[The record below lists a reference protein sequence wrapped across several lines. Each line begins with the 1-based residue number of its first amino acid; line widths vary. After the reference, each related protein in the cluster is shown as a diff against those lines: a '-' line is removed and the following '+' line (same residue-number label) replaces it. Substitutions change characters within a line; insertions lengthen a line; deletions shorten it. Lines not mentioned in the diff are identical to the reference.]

1 MTGVICDIIESLG
14 FLEEET
20 KEILSRLPQGAPY
33 PTAKPEKQAAL
44 SRCTPISL
52 LISKFSTVDVSLGQ
66 DQIGR
71 CAWAR
76 PKQERT
82 TDAVKA
88 PLLEGANHR
97 RCRTCVQYPMRADW
111 KRRRRRKGLFEAIAV
126 NEEDSEQT
134 CHTGVGDHDETRS
147 YYNSLLQRKPETQPF
162 PYHATSL
169 VSKVVSTPASKHRN
183 G

>member
-1 MTGVICDIIESLG
+1 MRLVKRESNQFIDKRLRVCVLCFGILTILPQYFLLLASERSLMTGVICEIIESLG

-82 TDAVKA
+82 SDAVKA

-97 RCRTCVQYPMRADW
+97 RCRTCVQ
-111 KRRRRRKGLFEAIAV
+111 
-126 NEEDSEQT
+126 
-134 CHTGVGDHDETRS
+134 
-147 YYNSLLQRKPETQPF
+147 
-162 PYHATSL
+162 
-169 VSKVVSTPASKHRN
+169 
-183 G
+183 